1 MTADIGRV
9 HPPAAVPVYGPPPEP
24 GAPVILVA
32 EDDVDAMDIVTTM
45 LRHAG
50 FRVAQAATG
59 TEALAMAR
67 ELRPALL
74 VLDVAMP
81 GMTGWDV
88 ARLLRADARDAS
100 VAGDAAYVP
109 RILVLTAHAFAE
121 DRLRARELGCDGY
134 LAKPADVRR
143 VVQVARRILAGE
155 PWTSAMDEDERE

>member
-1 MTADIGRV
+1 MTERI
-9 HPPAAVPVYGPPPEP
+9 HPPVPAAAYGPPGPAE
-24 GAPVILVA
+24 APMVLVA

-45 LRHAG
+45 FRHAG

-81 GMTGWDV
+81 GMTGWEV
-88 ARLLRADARDAS
+88 ARQLRASADL
-100 VAGDAAYVP
+100 AALP
-109 RILVLTAHAFAE
+109 TRILVLTAHAFAE

-143 VVQVARRILAGE
+143 VVQEARRILAGE
-155 PWTSAMDEDERE
+155 PWPSAMDDQDRV

>member
-1 MTADIGRV
+1 VNAGRV
-9 HPPAAVPVYGPPPEP
+9 HPPVASPAYGPPQGP

-45 LRHAG
+45 FRHAG

-88 ARLLRADARDAS
+88 ARTLRADAADDEGAP
-100 VAGDAAYVP
+100 ALP
-109 RILVLTAHAFAE
+109 ILVLTAHAFAE
-121 DRLRARELGCDGY
+121 DRMRARELGCDGY

-143 VVQVARRILAGE
+143 VVHEARRILAGE
-155 PWTSAMDEDERE
+155 PWVSATDEDDRD

>member
-1 MTADIGRV
+1 MSAEIGRE
-9 HPPAAVPVYGPPPEP
+9 HPPVASPVYGPPPAP
-24 GAPVILVA
+24 GGPVILVA

-45 LRHAG
+45 FTHAG

-59 TEALAMAR
+59 IEALAMAR

-81 GMTGWDV
+81 GMTGWEV
-88 ARLLRADARDAS
+88 ARLLRADAAD
-100 VAGDAAYVP
+100 DEAAAAT

-143 VVQVARRILAGE
+143 VVQEARRILAGE
-155 PWTSAMDEDERE
+155 PWAFAADDAEDRL

>member
-1 MTADIGRV
+1 MSAGRV
-9 HPPAAVPVYGPPPEP
+9 HPPAASPVYGPPPGP
-24 GAPVILVA
+24 GAPIILVA
-32 EDDVDAMDIVTTM
+32 EDDTDAMDIVTTM

-81 GMTGWDV
+81 GMTGWEV
-88 ARLLRADARDAS
+88 ARRLRADAADDEGAP
-100 VAGDAAYVP
+100 GP

-121 DRLRARELGCDGY
+121 DRMRARELGCDGY

-143 VVQVARRILAGE
+143 VVQEARRILAGE
-155 PWTSAMDEDERE
+155 PWTTEMDED